1 MNQSRLSRPSHLGSH
16 IARTGSLNAFLFGIV
31 KGKDPTHCIVL
42 SANSHETRFASGYL
56 RVRNLKKGGLL
67 MPLVQVKVI
76 EGIFSDAQKRAM
88 IEKVT
93 DAMVSI
99 EGENM
104 RQVTWVTIEDVKSGE
119 WGIGGKALTT
129 EAVKALAAGK

>member
-1 MNQSRLSRPSHLGSH
+1 
-16 IARTGSLNAFLFGIV
+16 V
-31 KGKDPTHCIVL
+31 KL
-42 SANSHETRFASGYL
+42 
-56 RVRNLKKGGLL
+56 
-67 MPLVQVKVI
+67 I
-76 EGIFSDAQKRAM
+76 EGVFSDSQKKAM

>member
-1 MNQSRLSRPSHLGSH
+1 
-16 IARTGSLNAFLFGIV
+16 
-31 KGKDPTHCIVL
+31 
-42 SANSHETRFASGYL
+42 
-56 RVRNLKKGGLL
+56 

-76 EGIFSDAQKRAM
+76 EGVFSDSQKKAM

-93 DAMVSI
+93 DAMVSV

-119 WGIGGKALTT
+119 WGIGGKPLTT

>member
-1 MNQSRLSRPSHLGSH
+1 
-16 IARTGSLNAFLFGIV
+16 
-31 KGKDPTHCIVL
+31 
-42 SANSHETRFASGYL
+42 
-56 RVRNLKKGGLL
+56 

-76 EGIFSDAQKRAM
+76 EGVFSDAQKRAM

-93 DAMVSI
+93 DAMVSV

-119 WGIGGKALTT
+119 WSIGGKALTT

>member
-1 MNQSRLSRPSHLGSH
+1 
-16 IARTGSLNAFLFGIV
+16 
-31 KGKDPTHCIVL
+31 
-42 SANSHETRFASGYL
+42 
-56 RVRNLKKGGLL
+56 
-67 MPLVQVKVI
+67 MPLVQLKVI
-76 EGIFSDAQKRAM
+76 EGVFSDAQKRAM

-93 DAMVSI
+93 DAMVSV

>member
-1 MNQSRLSRPSHLGSH
+1 
-16 IARTGSLNAFLFGIV
+16 
-31 KGKDPTHCIVL
+31 
-42 SANSHETRFASGYL
+42 
-56 RVRNLKKGGLL
+56 

-76 EGIFSDAQKRAM
+76 EGVFSDAQKRAM

-93 DAMVSI
+93 DAMVSV